1 MLRLLTFAGMS
12 YEKQAFARRLAE
24 AMRARGY
31 EAKPGILLKQ
41 FNSSYT
47 GRSVAFSTASKWLRG
62 MVLPGTDKLQ
72 VLAELFGVAPH
83 ELLFGRSG
91 GSRAA
96 QPPGAWQ
103 AVGVRERQVIEAFLA
118 LPPKRRELVGEL
130 VAELGRPAN
139 AKD

>member
-1 MLRLLTFAGMS
+1 MS
-12 YEKQAFARRLAE
+12 YVKQGFARRLAD
-24 AMRARGY
+24 AMQAKGY
-31 EAKPGILLKQ
+31 EAKPGVLLKQ

-62 MVLPGTDKLQ
+62 KSAPDPDKVQ
-72 VLAELFGVAPH
+72 VLADLFGIPPH
-83 ELLFGRSG
+83 ELLFGRTSG
-91 GSRAA
+91 NRAA

-103 AVGVRERQVIEAFLA
+103 AIGARERQVIDAFLA

-130 VAELGRPAN
+130 VAELGKPAN